1 MIEIF
6 ITFFLVIQQNTF
18 KIKTNNPYKNSEIKS
33 YERIFNK
40 ENENLNKE
48 KTTKVIENVYHPY
61 QRPIVINN
69 HHHPYHHHTP
79 CAVRIL
85 F

>member
-1 MIEIF
+1 MKE
-6 ITFFLVIQQNTF
+6 N
-18 KIKTNNPYKNSEIKS
+18 
-33 YERIFNK
+33 FNK

-48 KTTKVIENVYHPY
+48 KTTKVIENVYHPN
-61 QRPIVINN
+61 QRPLVINK
-69 HHHPYHHHTP
+69 HHHLYHHHTP

>member
-33 YERIFNK
+33 YERNFNK

-48 KTTKVIENVYHPY
+48 KTSNVIKNICHP
-61 QRPIVINN
+61 
-69 HHHPYHHHTP
+69 
-79 CAVRIL
+79 
-85 F
+85 

>member
-1 MIEIF
+1 MIIF
-6 ITFFLVIQQNTF
+6 IFIFL
-18 KIKTNNPYKNSEIKS
+18 
-33 YERIFNK
+33 RIIEKLQKENFNK

>member
-1 MIEIF
+1 MKE
-6 ITFFLVIQQNTF
+6 N
-18 KIKTNNPYKNSEIKS
+18 
-33 YERIFNK
+33 FNK

-48 KTTKVIENVYHPY
+48 KTTKVIKNVYHPN
-61 QRPIVINN
+61 QRPLVINK
-69 HHHPYHHHTP
+69 HHHLYHHHTP